1 MATAKKPVTA
11 QLTNEEF
18 DKLQQA
24 KNKISPDEKGEKS
37 VRTILMA
44 GVEYILQ
51 GA

>member
-1 MATAKKPVTA
+1 MATAKIPVNA
-11 QLTNEEF
+11 LLSQEEF
-18 DKLQQA
+18 DQLEKA
-24 KNKISPDEKGEKS
+24 KQKITPDDKGEKS